1 MNSFLYEV
9 TKQLYNTY
17 GSELS
22 DCMVVF
28 PNRRAGL
35 FFTKYLNE
43 IITPP
48 IWSPRVITINE
59 LINELSELHIED
71 NLGLLFRLFKIY
83 NKHMSKDESFDE
95 FYFWGEMLMSDF
107 DDIDKYRVD
116 AKDLFKNLASEKE
129 IDLLFDYLTEEQIDA
144 IKTFW
149 KSFNP
154 NKISSHQNEFVA
166 VWETLY
172 AIYRDLKDELKA
184 ENLAYEGMAYRDLL
198 ERLEGG
204 KLKIDTPKIIFVGF
218 NALNKCEIDFFK
230 YLKKKNIAEFYWDY
244 DQSYIDNTFHEA
256 GLFMR
261 DNLRMFPSAI
271 KGFDFNNFTSQRKD
285 FDFIALSSDVGQA
298 KYSSK
303 IIKEYF
309 QDENNKPEETAIIL
323 ADEELLLPVLHSI
336 PDCVDNIN
344 VTMGYPAKNTPVASL
359 LGLLI
364 NLQKSGRAKGG
375 AYYFQHKDVL
385 ALLNHQYLNTLD
397 PKGCSKSVN
406 KIIASNK
413 IYVQQS
419 DIDANE
425 IIISVFKPVKNVN
438 QLSSYLLN
446 LLQNV
451 YKHIEQSE
459 AEVQMVDKIEK
470 EYIYS
475 LFLAIKRLNV
485 LIGQHKISMLLDT
498 YYRLVDK
505 MIQSLSVPFDGEP
518 LAGLQIMGILETRL
532 LDFKKI
538 IVLSMNEGK
547 LPKVGAANSFIPFNL
562 RKGFGLPTIDNQDAI
577 FAYYFYRLL
586 QRAQD
591 VKLIYSTMS
600 DGMRTG
606 EMSRFLYQIKYES
619 PVKVRELNPI
629 QEISFP
635 TIDSIHVHKNER
647 ILKQLNAYSLEG
659 ERSFSPSALNT
670 YMDCSMK
677 FYYRYM
683 AGLNPIDEL
692 KEEIDPLLFGNLFHH
707 TMEIIYK
714 PYEKHLVTKSV
725 LDKLIS
731 NEANLNNII
740 VGAFKKEYFNL
751 SEDENIE
758 ILGRNTLVFEILKKY
773 VIKLLNIDKQYAPFQ
788 IVNLEGEYKLEVSI
802 FDNTKKIKIKGVIDR
817 IDRVDDVIRVIDYKT
832 GFIDRKFPSIE
843 SLFDRESKTRNKAI
857 FQTFLYCLFLEF
869 ENPLVEKVSP
879 NIYGLK
885 DVFSSKFESI
895 LEQKEGRAKAVP
907 VEDYREYKDD
917 FYAELQNLL
926 EDIFD
931 KDIPF
936 TQCEDIKKCELC
948 AYKEICHK

>member
-9 TKQLYNTY
+9 TRQLYEKYT
-17 GSELS
+17 SKLS
-22 DCMVVF
+22 DCWIVF

-48 IWSPRVITINE
+48 FWSPKVITINE
-59 LINELSELHIED
+59 LIHDLSKYHIED
-71 NLGLLFRLFKIY
+71 NLGLLFRLYKIY
-83 NKHMSKDESFDE
+83 IKHRDVEESFDD

-116 AKDLFKNLASEKE
+116 AKHLFKNLASEKE
-129 IDLLFDYLTEEQIDA
+129 IDMLFDYLNEDQIKA
-144 IKTFW
+144 IQTFW

-154 NKISSHQNEFVA
+154 DKISTHQNEFVA

-172 AIYRDLKDELKA
+172 SIYRELK
-184 ENLAYEGMAYRDLL
+184 EELKNEGLAYEGMAYRDLL
-198 ERLEGG
+198 SRMDAGEVTFDAH
-204 KLKIDTPKIIFVGF
+204 KIVFVGF

-230 YLKKKNIAEFYWDY
+230 YLKDKNLAEFYWDY
-244 DQSYIDNTFHEA
+244 DQSYVDNVFHEA

-261 DNLRMFPSAI
+261 DNLRMFPSPI
-271 KGFDFNNFTSQRKD
+271 KDVNFSNFNSQRKE

-309 QDENNKPEETAIIL
+309 DQEDNKPEETAIIL

-336 PDCVDNIN
+336 PECVKNIN

-364 NLQKSGRAKGG
+364 SLHKSCKSKPEG
-375 AYYFQHKDVL
+375 YFFQHKDVL

-397 PKGCSKSVN
+397 PVGCARSVN
-406 KIIASNK
+406 SIIASNK
-413 IYVQQS
+413 IYVTQK
-419 DIDANE
+419 DIKAIDV
-425 IIISVFKPVKNVN
+425 ISSVFLPVKNVA
-438 QLSSYLLN
+438 QLSSYLLD
-446 LLQNV
+446 LLQKV
-451 YKHIEQSE
+451 YKQIEQSQSE
-459 AEVQMVDKIEK
+459 SQMVDKIEK

-485 LIGQHKISMLLDT
+485 LLRQHAVKMHLDT
-498 YYRLVDK
+498 YYRLVTK
-505 MIQSLSVPFDGEP
+505 MIQSLSVPFEGEP

-538 IVLSMNEGK
+538 VVLSMNEGK

-586 QRAQD
+586 QRAND
-591 VKLIYSTMS
+591 VKLVYSTKS

-619 PVKVRELNPI
+619 PIPIRELNPI

-635 TIDSIHVHKNER
+635 IIDEIYVHKNKR
-647 ILKQLNAYSLEG
+647 ILSQLDNYTLNG
-659 ERSFSPSALNT
+659 KRSFSPSALNT
-670 YMDCSMK
+670 YMDCSLK
-677 FYYRYM
+677 FYYRYL
-683 AGLNPIDEL
+683 AGLNPIEEL
-692 KEEIDPLLFGNLFHH
+692 KDEVDPLLFGNLFHH
-707 TMEIIYK
+707 TMEFLYK
-714 PYEKHLVTKSV
+714 PYEDKLISVSV
-725 LDKLIS
+725 LDKLILDDK
-731 NEANLNNII
+731 NLNNII
-740 VGAFKKEYFNL
+740 EGAFKKEYFNL
-751 SEDENIE
+751 SEKENIE
-758 ILGRNTLVFEILKKY
+758 ILGRNSLIFDILKKY
-773 VIKLLNIDKQYAPFQ
+773 VLRLLNIDKQFAPFL
-788 IVNLEGEYKLEVSI
+788 VLKLEGEYKLEVPI
-802 FDNTKKIKIKGVIDR
+802 FDNRQKVKIKGVIDR
-817 IDRVDDVIRVIDYKT
+817 IDMIDDTVRVIDYKT
-832 GFIDRKFPSIE
+832 GVINRKFSTIE

-869 ENPLVEKVSP
+869 EKPLVEKVSP

-885 DVFSSKFESI
+885 DVFSKKFESI
-895 LEQKEGRAKAVP
+895 LEQKEGRGKAIP
-907 VEDYREYKDD
+907 LEDYREYKHE
-917 FYAELQNLL
+917 FNAHLQALL
-926 EDIFD
+926 EEIFD

-936 TQCEDIKKCELC
+936 TQVEDVKKCELC
-948 AYKEICHK
+948 PYVEICHR